1 MNQSSQSTSYSLS
14 FPDAIALT
22 QSVIQ
27 QIETNQLNETE
38 RTKAIADIVQTKAGA
53 RGFFVAYLTGDSD
66 LADHPTPEIIKGLE
80 LSPEVVGDLLV
91 KNVAMSAAMK
101 LTHLRNLDQN
111 AAAESE
117 QVNRRTI
124 NLIQQLNMP
133 EIEREIKELQST
145 IMKGEGLYQE
155 FLTRWGYDEEQQ
167 AAIQTAISSIKG
179 KNNQQ

>member
-1 MNQSSQSTSYSLS
+1 MNQSSQSTSHSLS

-22 QSVIQ
+22 QSLMQ
-27 QIETNQLNETE
+27 QIETNQLSEAE
-38 RTKAIADIVQTKAGA
+38 SIKAIAEVVQSKAGA
-53 RGFFVAYLTGDSD
+53 RGFFVAYLTGDST
-66 LADHPTPEIIKGLE
+66 LADHPTPGIIKGLE
-80 LSPEVVGDLLV
+80 LSPEVVSDLLV

-101 LTHLRNLDQN
+101 LTHLRNEDQN

-133 EIEREIKELQST
+133 EIEREIQELRST

-155 FLTRWGYDEEQQ
+155 FLAKWGYDEEQQ
-167 AAIQTAISSIKG
+167 AAIQTAISLI
-179 KNNQQ
+179 